1 MIRRTGLAFDI
12 ALIIAAITIS
22 LSYLIEIESICLID
36 VFTGDRQRLVAKALQ
51 AEIDFATMY
60 GLPTPDTA
68 DDPSCENTTG
78 PWLLLIFFA
87 AIFVFLAY
95 NIKVWGFPLVLVSL
109 LIALYTFVTV
119 MNWYFLVQTV
129 KINIL

>member
-1 MIRRTGLAFDI
+1 M
-12 ALIIAAITIS
+12 S

-87 AIFVFLAY
+87 DFCLSCLQYKSVGLPT
-95 NIKVWGFPLVLVSL
+95 GFGVIIDCFIYFRDCNELV
-109 LIALYTFVTV
+109 
-119 MNWYFLVQTV
+119 FLVQTV